1 MELEMGTDLVRLSGV
16 SQYKACLNL
25 RSGFPVFGHLDWDQE
40 DSRSWSDLH
49 QSLQVYLLDSQVS
62 SKVALV
68 ILKAEED
75 LSSLLELDLSGDLLP
90 SLPLPSEL
98 LRRPKNLRGFCST

>member
-1 MELEMGTDLVRLSGV
+1 MGTVLARLSGV
-16 SQYKACLNL
+16 SQYKARLNL
-25 RSGFPVFGHLDWDQE
+25 RSGFPAFGHLDWDQE
-40 DSRSWSDLH
+40 DSRSWLDQH

-68 ILKAEED
+68 ILTAEED
-75 LSSLLELDLSGDLLP
+75 LSSLLELELSGDLLP
-90 SLPLPSEL
+90 SSPLPFVL

>member
-1 MELEMGTDLVRLSGV
+1 MGTVLVHLSAV
-16 SQYKACLNL
+16 SQYKARLNL
-25 RSGFPVFGHLDWDQE
+25 RSGFPAFGHLGWDQE
-40 DSRSWSDLH
+40 DSRSWLDQHL
-49 QSLQVYLLDSQVS
+49 SLQVYLLDSQVS

-68 ILKAEED
+68 TLKAEED

>member
-1 MELEMGTDLVRLSGV
+1 MGTLLVHLSEV
-16 SQYKACLNL
+16 SRYKARLNL
-25 RSGFPVFGHLDWDQE
+25 RSGFPAFDHLDWDQE
-40 DSRSWSDLH
+40 DSRSWLDQH

-68 ILKAEED
+68 TLTVEED
-75 LSSLLELDLSGDLLP
+75 LSSLLELELSGDLLP
-90 SLPLPSEL
+90 SSPLPSEL

>member
-1 MELEMGTDLVRLSGV
+1 MGTVLVRLSGV
-16 SQYKACLNL
+16 SQYKARLNL
-25 RSGFPVFGHLDWDQE
+25 RSGFPAFDHLDWDQE
-40 DSRSWSDLH
+40 DSRSWLDQH

-68 ILKAEED
+68 ILTAEED
-75 LSSLLELDLSGDLLP
+75 LSSLLELELSGDLLP
-90 SLPLPSEL
+90 SSPLPSEL